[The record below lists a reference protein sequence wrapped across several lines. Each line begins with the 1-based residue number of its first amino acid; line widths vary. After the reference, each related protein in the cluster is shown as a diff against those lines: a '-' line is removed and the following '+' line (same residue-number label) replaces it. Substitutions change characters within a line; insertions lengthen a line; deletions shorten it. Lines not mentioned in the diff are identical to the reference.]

1 MISKSELKQLIKEML
16 MSELAGINVWPEG
29 DKPRKNAPGTPGAR
43 KDDFWGKV
51 AGPAFTDVTDYEGE
65 GEADYVAPEW
75 SAAAAQKTDPRRRG
89 HATQRG
95 GSVAGQERSKEA
107 LHGLSGAESMTQ
119 DEYDLLHGTDAAKEK
134 QIADIESGGTGWV
147 PGDVPPPTDTWYTE
161 DEVGKTVPEERRGKE
176 REDDKKPDPK
186 PDPKPKPNGKK
197 KGKKKREDAEAENEA
212 VDAAKNELA
221 KMAAE
226 QQWTAEQAAVKAKAL
241 ASAQTLFGA
250 MRGWGTDEA
259 AINMAL
265 TSASGEEGLPEV
277 YDAYDEILQQAIR
290 MGIADANDG
299 DLTQWLKDDG
309 MDEWA
314 TQVAQANITR
324 RRSLAGSAAEA
335 ARTAA
340 GEAASVGGAAKTA
353 AALQERTTYSSYPD
367 QHKLF
372 ENWNKF
378 VKSTKE

>member
-16 MSELAGINVWPEG
+16 LEQL
-29 DKPRKNAPGTPGAR
+29 PGAPLR
-43 KDDFWGKV
+43 GFESTPSDAYWGRQALLSKDEEQELDAYVGQ
-51 AGPAFTDVTDYEGE
+51 
-65 GEADYVAPEW
+65 GEAEYSKPEW
-75 SAAAAQKTDPRRRG
+75 SAKDVQKTSPALRGDPS
-89 HATQRG
+89 QRG
-95 GSVAGQERSKEA
+95 GSEAGQERSQEV
-107 LHGLSGAESMTQ
+107 LRGLSGAESMTQ
-119 DEYDLLHGTDAAKEK
+119 AEYNLLHGPGAAQEK
-134 QIADIESGGTGWV
+134 QIADIESGGEEDQDREEEKK
-147 PGDVPPPTDTWYTE
+147 DV
-161 DEVGKTVPEERRGKE
+161 DE
-176 REDDKKPDPK
+176 KKDEKKQP
-186 PDPKPKPNGKK
+186 KK
-197 KGKKKREDAEAENEA
+197 KKKKKREEAEAENEA